1 MRIDQNTVDGLKAL
15 VGTMAVVLVL
25 LFLPTIIFA
34 IKKDPVGV
42 AISLTIIGMLF
53 LGIVVMGAMLAGAAW
68 TRKNMMDGA
77 RMAMASQ
84 DFNDRWDVAKMN
96 NMTKLFTEG
105 ARAAGRLK
113 PPAPEETLALPL
125 PSQGMDWLPSVTM
138 FQDDE
143 VIEGEW

>member
-1 MRIDQNTVDGLKAL
+1 
-15 VGTMAVVLVL
+15 
-25 LFLPTIIFA
+25 
-34 IKKDPVGV
+34 
-42 AISLTIIGMLF
+42 
-53 LGIVVMGAMLAGAAW
+53 
-68 TRKNMMDGA
+68 MMDGA

-105 ARAAGRLK
+105 ARAAKSLR
-113 PPAPEETLALPL
+113 PPQQDITALPL

-143 VIEGEW
+143 DDWQGVS